1 MDLRWKH
8 PFTSIVAGPSGCG
21 KSHFVSRFIAEVH
34 EMCDTQFNHIYWY
47 RPSQT
52 TSSGQYEDEALIEYR
67 AGLPDLNEFDGSG
80 GPIMIV
86 VDDMMRETNESV
98 VDLFTK
104 GSHHRNLSVFFITQ
118 NLFHQGRGQ
127 RDISLN
133 AHYIV
138 CFKNPRDRAQI
149 KYLARQMY
157 PDNTRFLVDAYTDA
171 TLTPHGYL
179 VVDLK
184 QDTPDNARVRTRVF
198 PQDKYQYVYE
208 PTKPSS
214 TRHK

>member
-8 PFTSIVAGPSGCG
+8 PFTAIVAGPSGSG
-21 KSHFVSRFIAEVH
+21 KSHFVTRFIASLH
-34 EMCDTQFNHIYWY
+34 EMCDTDFKNIYWY

-52 TSSGQYEDEALIEYR
+52 SDVYDKEQYVGRVQYR
-67 AGLPDLNEFDGSG
+67 SGLPDMEEFNGNDG
-80 GPIMIV
+80 PKLIV
-86 VDDMMRETNESV
+86 VDDMMRETNDSV

-157 PDNTRFLVDAYTDA
+157 PDNTQFIVDAYTDA
-171 TLTPHGYL
+171 TKTPHGYL
-179 VVDLK
+179 LLDLK
-184 QDTPDNARVRTRVF
+184 QSTPDSIRVRTCVF
-198 PQDKYQYVYE
+198 PDDPHQYVYE
-208 PTKPSS
+208 PVAK
-214 TRHK
+214 RRK